1 MSSTPSESPSAELTG
16 TSTPTLL
23 TLEIQKDALNKG
35 SYVSDTGP
43 NYIVLGV
50 AATILLALL
59 IVSLSLYK
67 RRKSGGSHRREIL
80 LSRRRSSRHNY
91 NVEEDESINTLS
103 QNESVLSSVVEDKT
117 ANSLSQKD
125 SAESSQPDQ
134 YSLEDGITSPNL
146 HPPLSNLTSN
156 EKSEDEMSKH
166 FHLANESTRLGD
178 YVFGVAAKEISPYY
192 SFGKFLGKSSTFG
205 NDLVLGK
212 SSSLGNDDNIIMR
225 DSKEED
231 ANAQADAGIEVTTN
245 NDNKTE
251 IAIP

>member
-1 MSSTPSESPSAELTG
+1 MTG
-16 TSTPTLL
+16 TPTPTLL

-50 AATILLALL
+50 AATILLALF

-80 LSRRRSSRHNY
+80 LSRRSSRHNY
-91 NVEEDESINTLS
+91 YVEEDESTNTLS
-103 QNESVLSSVVEDKT
+103 QNESVLSNVVEDKT

-125 SAESSQPDQ
+125 SVESSQPDQ
-134 YSLEDGITSPNL
+134 YSLEDGITSSNL
-146 HPPLSNLTSN
+146 HPPLSNLASN

-166 FHLANESTRLGD
+166 FPLANESTRLGD
-178 YVFGVAAKEISPYY
+178 FQQKIDDLNNVFGVAA
-192 SFGKFLGKSSTFG
+192 KFLGKSSTFG